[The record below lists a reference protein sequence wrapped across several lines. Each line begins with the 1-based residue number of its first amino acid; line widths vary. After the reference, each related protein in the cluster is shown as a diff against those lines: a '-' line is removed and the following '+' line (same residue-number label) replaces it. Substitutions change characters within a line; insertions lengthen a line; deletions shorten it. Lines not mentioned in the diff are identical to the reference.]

1 MKIKR
6 YMNRK
11 TIISF
16 MAITMFLFFTSS
28 YYKINAQQNTENKVT
43 IVSKNNNG
51 DDKIFSDKDGFWYP
65 GRTLGK
71 QFLIKNANDGEIE
84 INNVS
89 VNVQSVNSFI
99 LNKVINPDDEI
110 YKEFLR
116 NLKVQLKDG
125 NNIIFEGTFE
135 DFNNNK
141 AILKAPVKID
151 GNNEKEFLLS
161 LHFQEEAGNIFQ
173 DLQNLFNISIQY
185 NLDDGTTVNDNIT
198 TLPKTGGFYNFITLV
213 VIGLL
218 ISGIGFLIIGH
229 KEEASLR
236 KGGSIN
242 GK

>member
-6 YMNRK
+6 YINRK

-16 MAITMFLFFTSS
+16 IAITIFMFFTGS
-28 YYKINAQQNTENKVT
+28 YFKISAQQNTENKVT
-43 IVSKNNNG
+43 IVSKNNDG

-71 QFLIKNANDGEIE
+71 QFLIKNANAGEIE
-84 INNVS
+84 IKNVS
-89 VNVQSVNSFI
+89 VNVQSVNNFI
-99 LNKVINPDDEI
+99 LNRVINPDEEV

-125 NNIIFEGTFE
+125 NNVIFEGTFE
-135 DFNNNK
+135 DFNNK
-141 AILKAPVKID
+141 AILKNPVKID

-185 NLDDGTTVNDNIT
+185 NLDDGTTVSDNIT

-213 VIGLL
+213 VIGLT

-242 GK
+242 VK

>member
-6 YMNRK
+6 YINRK

-16 MAITMFLFFTSS
+16 IAITIFMFFTGS
-28 YYKINAQQNTENKVT
+28 YFKISAQQNTENKVT
-43 IVSKNNNG
+43 IVSKNNDG

-71 QFLIKNANDGEIE
+71 QFLIKNANAGEIE
-84 INNVS
+84 IKNVS

-99 LNKVINPDDEI
+99 LNRVINPDEEI
-110 YKEFLR
+110 YNEFLR

-125 NNIIFEGTFE
+125 NNVIFDGTFE
-135 DFNNNK
+135 DFNNK
-141 AILKAPVKID
+141 AILKTPVKID

-185 NLDDGTTVNDNIT
+185 NLDDGTTVSDNIT

-213 VIGLL
+213 VIGLT

-236 KGGSIN
+236 KGGSIDV
-242 GK
+242 K